1 MREEGSGT
9 RISMEIFI
17 GGMPLKTGNLR
28 IEMGSNETIKQAV
41 MAGLGIAFISAHT
54 IEAELETGR
63 LITLPVEGLPMQRK
77 WFAVRRLD
85 KALTP
90 AVGAFVDFLRK
101 EGANFL
107 PALPEG
113 RAAPREGPSR
123 RRRATA

>member
-1 MREEGSGT
+1 
-9 RISMEIFI
+9 
-17 GGMPLKTGNLR
+17 
-28 IEMGSNETIKQAV
+28 MGSNETIKQAV

-113 RAAPREGPSR
+113 RAAPRESPSR
-123 RRRATA
+123 RRRVTA